1 MMSVNSRAEHR
12 LRVAGVVALVV
23 FFGLQRSPSAQWIS
37 LTLPN
42 TPRTPDGKPNLAAP
56 APKAEDGKPDLSG
69 IWRRQRGVNAPRA
82 NPTGLPGRIDH
93 YMPKGAEIPLRP
105 EAAALYAQ
113 RSANL

>member
-23 FFGLQRSPSAQWIS
+23 FFGLQRSPSAQWIT

-56 APKAEDGKPDLSG
+56 APKADDGKPDLSG
-69 IWRRQRGVNAPRA
+69 ILASSERRQQS
-82 NPTGLPGRIDH
+82 T
-93 YMPKGAEIPLRP
+93 
-105 EAAALYAQ
+105 
-113 RSANL
+113 